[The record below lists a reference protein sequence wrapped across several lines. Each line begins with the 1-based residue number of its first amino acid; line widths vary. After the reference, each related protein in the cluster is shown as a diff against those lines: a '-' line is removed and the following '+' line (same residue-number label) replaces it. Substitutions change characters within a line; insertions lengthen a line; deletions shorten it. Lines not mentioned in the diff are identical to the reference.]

1 MSRYFCPRCGRPVTK
16 SDLSGTE
23 NGYPFQCKHCDEDFY
38 AIECTEMVIECSI
51 NGCGNGNSER

>member
-16 SDLSGTE
+16 SDLSDSE

-38 AIECTEMVIECSI
+38 AIECPEMCVVFSK
-51 NGCGNGNSER
+51 NASGNMDNQC